1 MIATMAT
8 TATIAMLATIG
19 VAAQAAAAGAEAVPR
34 LDENAQQALTVALE
48 DERNSKAF
56 YEAVMA
62 RHGKIAPFRN
72 IANAETRHA
81 LAIERIF
88 ERYEVSVPA
97 SAVPTKFDV
106 PETVVEACTA
116 ALAAE
121 RENAALYEG
130 LMETV
135 DQKDIRR
142 TFTKLR
148 SVSLENH
155 VPAFEH
161 CAAGGKDFARFAP
174 GACSGGCGMGE
185 AACGCGAA
193 ATPKEPARV
202 AGGCGCA
209 ARRAAE
215 QAAQQAEPPAE
226 QRAEPLAE

>member
-1 MIATMAT
+1 MIATMA
-8 TATIAMLATIG
+8 MLATFG
-19 VAAQAAAAGAEAVPR
+19 AAGQAAAAGAEAAPR
-34 LDENAQQALTVALE
+34 LDENAKLALTAALE
-48 DERNSKAF
+48 DERNTKAF

-72 IANAETRHA
+72 IANAEARHA

-88 ERYEVSVPA
+88 ERYDVSVPPGE
-97 SAVPTKFDV
+97 VPTKFDV
-106 PETVVEACTA
+106 PETVAEACTA

-185 AACGCGAA
+185 AACGCGAGA
-193 ATPKEPARV
+193 AAKEPKRA

-209 ARRAAE
+209 AARRAAQ
-215 QAAQQAEPPAE
+215 QAAQQAEQPAQPAE
-226 QRAEPLAE
+226 